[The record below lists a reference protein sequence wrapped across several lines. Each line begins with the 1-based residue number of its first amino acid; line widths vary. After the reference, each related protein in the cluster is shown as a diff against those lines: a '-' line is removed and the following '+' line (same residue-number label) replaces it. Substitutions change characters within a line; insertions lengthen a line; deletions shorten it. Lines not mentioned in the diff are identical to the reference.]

1 MFLFFRKL
9 YCLYWSRQQISSLL
23 VIVFKQFRS
32 ERNLNLPVFFSGEP
46 EIQWFTKMFYFAKVL
61 EMHVCVD
68 LKKNQLYRLHG
79 WYQKKNW
86 VLFIF
91 QVVKGGEECIVKFKI
106 PKTFNILKFKHFK
119 KSTIKKEIKYTICPF
134 IYQLYSYK
142 Q

>member
-32 ERNLNLPVFFSGEP
+32 ERNLNLPVFFSGVP

-119 KSTIKKEIKYTICPF
+119 KSTIKKEIKYTIHLSAIF
-134 IYQLYSYK
+134 L
-142 Q
+142 

>member
-9 YCLYWSRQQISSLL
+9 YCSYWSRQQISSLL

-32 ERNLNLPVFFSGEP
+32 ERNLNLPVFYSGVP

-68 LKKNQLYRLHG
+68 LKKINYIDCMDDIR
-79 WYQKKNW
+79 KKNW